1 VNAELSRPFSLRLAT
16 ARAPKPAPPGPAAEP
31 VAEFRSAILPHLDG
45 AYNLACYITRDAALS
60 EDIVQEA
67 FLRAFKA
74 FPQFRGGSAR
84 AWLLTIVRNCSLSAL
99 SARNAA
105 NVRTIGIGALSR
117 QDAERLEQ
125 RPDEEPDP
133 EQSLIARE
141 GAQEMSEWLSALPE
155 PFREALVLR
164 EFEDLSYKEI
174 AEVTGVAIGTVMSR
188 LARGRAILA
197 QVIGDRSGE
206 PHQPGEAT

>member
-1 VNAELSRPFSLRLAT
+1 
-16 ARAPKPAPPGPAAEP
+16 

-60 EDIVQEA
+60 EDIVQDA

-84 AWLLTIVRNCSLSAL
+84 AWLLAIVRNCSLTAL

-105 NVRTIGIGALSR
+105 NVRTIGIGALSPR
-117 QDAERLEQ
+117 DAERLEQ
-125 RPDEEPDP
+125 RPDDELDP

-141 GAQEMSEWLSALPE
+141 GAQEMGQWLNALPE

-197 QVIGDRSGE
+197 QVIGERGGE
-206 PHQPGEAT
+206 PYQPGDAT